1 MLRLA
6 AKNFC
11 DRLYRLTVDQRGA
24 SAVEFAMVLPLMVA
38 LYFGAVELSEGIGIS
53 RKVSLTARTVAD
65 LVARVSSINNAGM
78 TDVLNA
84 STAVMAP
91 YSTTPLRITVSSV
104 KIDANGRATIDWSDT
119 RNGTARA
126 VGSTVTLPGALVIPN
141 TSLIW
146 SEVQYDYRPAV
157 GYVITGTL
165 TLKDQLF
172 MSPRVSSSVT
182 RTVN

>member
-1 MLRLA
+1 MLRLV
-6 AKNFC
+6 KNLR
-11 DRLYRLTVDQRGA
+11 DRLYRLTIDQRGV
-24 SAVEFAMVLPLMVA
+24 SAVEFAMVLPLMVV
-38 LYFGAVELSEGIGIS
+38 LYFGTVELSEGISIS

-78 TDVLNA
+78 TDVLDA
-84 STAVMAP
+84 STAVLAP
-91 YSTTPLRITVSSV
+91 YSTTPLKVTVSSV
-104 KIDANGRATIDWSDT
+104 TIDANGKATIAWSDT

-126 VGSTVTLPGALVIPN
+126 VGSTVTLPGALAIPN

-172 MSPRVSSSVT
+172 MSPRVSSAVA
-182 RTVN
+182 RTAS